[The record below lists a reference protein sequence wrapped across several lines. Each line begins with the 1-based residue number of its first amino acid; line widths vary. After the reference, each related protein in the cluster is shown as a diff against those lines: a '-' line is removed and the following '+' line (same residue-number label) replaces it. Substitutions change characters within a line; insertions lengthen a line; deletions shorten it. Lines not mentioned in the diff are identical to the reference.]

1 LKAKLAKEG
10 EDGMHGHLEVPK
22 PLPDG
27 SKLWFE
33 ADGAAGT
40 SKASIAFRK

>member
-27 SKLWFE
+27 SKFWFE
-33 ADGAAGT
+33 VEGATGIA
-40 SKASIAFRK
+40 KASIAFRK